1 MSNDIAG
8 FFYHQAET
16 LSLIFTSRNRE
27 TALKGYEVE
36 AVRCLAKPVNFE
48 KLEEALMYCCK
59 FWHNR

>member
-8 FFYHQAET
+8 FFYHQAE
-16 LSLIFTSRNRE
+16 FTSRNRE

-36 AVRCLAKPVNFE
+36 AVRCLAKPVDFE

-59 FWHNR
+59 FWHK